1 MPPDAPPA
9 LLGVIVRARRRER
22 RLTQAEL
29 ARLVG
34 VTAQTISNLERG
46 ETERVNGAT
55 LARLAGALGV
65 SEVELDANR
74 LAGSVTVHARTLAR
88 RSAIKQLLELPENEV
103 EEILADR
110 NRRAAE
116 HASPRRRSRKGRR

>member
-22 RLTQAEL
+22 RLTQAAL

-34 VTAQTISNLERG
+34 VTTQTISNLERG
-46 ETERVNGAT
+46 ETERVNGTT

-88 RSAIKQLLELPENEV
+88 RTAIKQLLELPESDV
-103 EEILADR
+103 EEILADL
-110 NRRAAE
+110 NRRAAK
-116 HASPRRRSRKGRR
+116 HARRPRKGRR

>member
-55 LARLAGALGV
+55 LSRLAGALGV

-74 LAGSVTVHARTLAR
+74 LAGSVTIHARTLAR
-88 RSAIKQLLELPENEV
+88 RAAIKQLLELPESDV
-103 EEILADR
+103 EEILADM
-110 NRRAAE
+110 NRRAAK
-116 HASPRRRSRKGRR
+116 HAPSRRQQKGRR

>member
-22 RLTQAEL
+22 HLTQVEL

-55 LARLAGALGV
+55 LSRLAGALGV
-65 SEVELDANR
+65 SEVELDVTR
-74 LAGSVTVHARTLAR
+74 LAGSVTVNARTLAR
-88 RSAIKQLLELPENEV
+88 RAAIKQLLELPENEV
-103 EEILADR
+103 EEILADL
-110 NRRAAE
+110 NRRAAKQ
-116 HASPRRRSRKGRR
+116 APRRSRKGRR

>member
-1 MPPDAPPA
+1 MPPDTPPA

-34 VTAQTISNLERG
+34 VTPQTISNLERG

-65 SEVELDANR
+65 SEVELDVTR
-74 LAGSVTVHARTLAR
+74 LAGSVTIHARTLAR
-88 RSAIKQLLELPENEV
+88 RAAIKQLLELPESDV
-103 EEILADR
+103 EEILADL
-110 NRRAAE
+110 NRRAAKQT
-116 HASPRRRSRKGRR
+116 APLRSRKGRR